1 MKKVLIL
8 DGGAAHAMAIAECLK
23 KSGYGVAVICDDKN
37 EYGYH
42 TKFADERYLG
52 VDSHKK
58 EYAEFMLEFLKE
70 HKFDVLIPT
79 SDTAAEFM
87 SFHKEELEQLTGVLM
102 PERGVFEKGYDK
114 NNLMT
119 VCRENGFP
127 HPQTIDLKGLE
138 VDKLHEFDRVEGLKN
153 FPYPGLLKP
162 NLTSGGRGM
171 TLVNSLEELLEV
183 YPAIHHQYG
192 ECHLQQFIKEGGR
205 QVKVQ
210 IMTDKNGDMAY
221 SSVIWKQRYYPV
233 NGGSSCCNVTIDNPV
248 IASVC
253 GKVLKAIGWIGFA
266 DFDLI
271 EDPQSK
277 QLLIMEINPRIPAC
291 VRSAFKSGMDY
302 ATMIADMTL
311 GKPLREYKYE
321 SGKRLRDLGFDVLW
335 FLKSPN
341 RFRSEPSWFKF
352 FGRNLY
358 YQDWICGDFSAFFWG
373 TWGNFKKQMNP
384 EFRKAKSGV
393 KV

>member
-23 KSGYGVAVICDDKN
+23 NSGYMVAVMCDDRN

-52 VDSHKK
+52 VDSHKE
-58 EYAEFMLEFLKE
+58 EYAEFMIQFLKE

-79 SDTAAEFM
+79 SDTSAEFM
-87 SFHKEELEQLTGVLM
+87 SFHKEELEKITGILM
-102 PERGVFEKGYDK
+102 PSRAIFEKGYDK

-127 HPQTIDLKGLE
+127 HPFTVDLK
-138 VDKLHEFDRVEGLKN
+138 DKENADSIRSALKD

-183 YPAIHHQYG
+183 YPAIHKQYG
-192 ECHLQQFIKEGGR
+192 ECHLQQFIKEGGK
-205 QVKVQ
+205 QIKVQ
-210 IMTDKNGDMAY
+210 IMTDENGNMVY

-233 NGGSSCCNVTIDNPV
+233 YGGSSCCNITIDNPD
-248 IASVC
+248 IAEIC
-253 GKVLKAIGWIGFA
+253 GKVLKTIGWIGFA

-271 EDPQSK
+271 EDPQTK
-277 QLLIMEINPRIPAC
+277 KMLIMEINPRIPAC

-311 GKPLREYKYE
+311 GRPLREYKYE
-321 SGKRLRDLGFDVLW
+321 SGKCLRHLGFDVLW

-341 RFRSEPSWFKF
+341 RFKSDPSWFKF
-352 FGRNLY
+352 FGKELY
-358 YQDWICGDFSAFFWG
+358 YQDWICGDFPAFFWG

-393 KV
+393 KR